1 MPTDDDLIDQA
12 DTLIRRYRSF
22 VARPAEQ
29 PKAPDAP
36 AELGQTAADNDIP
49 VLTDIIDAQAPH
61 CQNAAAILESLRAD
75 IESEISAWLVNE
87 LPASVANASQQI
99 LDELDSKARNTLLPR
114 LNTLIETHRA
124 NEADTGDAPPSN

>member
-1 MPTDDDLIDQA
+1 MPTDDDLIDRA

-22 VARPAEQ
+22 VARPAE
-29 PKAPDAP
+29 PVPP
-36 AELGQTAADNDIP
+36 AADDHQHIPDDDIP
-49 VLTDIIDAQAPH
+49 LLTEVIDAQAIH
-61 CQNAAAILESLRAD
+61 HENVAAILESLRGE

-114 LNTLIETHRA
+114 LNTLIESHRA

>member
-1 MPTDDDLIDQA
+1 MPTDDDLIDRA

-22 VARPAEQ
+22 VARPAE
-29 PKAPDAP
+29 PVPP
-36 AELGQTAADNDIP
+36 AADDHPNLPDDDIP
-49 VLTDIIDAQAPH
+49 LLTEVIDAQAIH
-61 CQNAAAILESLRAD
+61 HENVAAILESLRGE

-114 LNTLIETHRA
+114 LDTLIETHRA
-124 NEADTGDAPPSN
+124 NEKNAGDAHPSN

>member
-12 DTLIRRYRSF
+12 DMLMRRYRSF

-29 PKAPDAP
+29 PKTPDTP
-36 AELGQTAADNDIP
+36 AELEQNAADYDIP
-49 VLTDIIDAQAPH
+49 VLTEIIDAQATYD
-61 CQNAAAILESLRAD
+61 QNVSAILASLRGD

-124 NEADTGDAPPSN
+124 NQADTGDTPPSN